1 MRSLRIKRISTNGFT
16 LIEMIASIVIIGILA
31 ALVSIGVASIFEG
44 YIFTKKNA
52 DTAMRA
58 QIALTRLMKEFS
70 SIDGVYSGTKTSIT
84 YSYYNEDGT
93 SIPYPYRTVSWS
105 GTPNAPAPLLLG
117 GNTLAENVSD
127 FELKYYTSYNDAGD
141 NLWEIS
147 ESEKIIGITL
157 KIIGASDVVSSF
169 STRVIPRNL

>member
-1 MRSLRIKRISTNGFT
+1 MRIKRISINGFT

-31 ALVSIGVASIFEG
+31 ALVSIGLASIFEG
-44 YIFTKKNA
+44 YFFTKKNS

-70 SIDGVYSGTKTSIT
+70 TIDAVSSGTKTSIT
-84 YSYYNEDGT
+84 YSYNKNGT
-93 SIPYPYRTVSWS
+93 SISNRTVSWS
-105 GTPNAPAPLLLG
+105 GTTNDPLLLG

-127 FELKYYTSYNDAGD
+127 FELKYYTSYSDAGD
-141 NLWEIS
+141 NIWGS
-147 ESEKIIGITL
+147 SEKIIGITL

-169 STRVIPRNL
+169 SVRVNPRNL